1 MNLLVSAFENFPEVK
16 ISSFLPETILIS
28 ANENNWIWKD
38 GDILVIAQKVVSKS
52 ENRLVNIKDV
62 NPGNLAIKYGNST
75 GKDARLIELILRESK
90 KVIRTRN
97 GLMIVQ
103 HNLGFICAN
112 AGIDHSNV
120 KGLDEDSENWVLLLP
135 LDPDKSASIIREFI
149 RNETGKNIGVIIID
163 SHGRPWR
170 KGIVGLTIGV
180 SGVPA
185 LIDRRGYKD
194 RFGYQLRVTE
204 IGAADELA
212 AAASIL
218 MGQADEGRP
227 VVAIRGFPYPLRESY
242 TNELLRSENDD
253 LFR

>member
-1 MNLLVSAFENFPEVK
+1 MNLLVSAFENFPEVE
-16 ISSFLPETILIS
+16 IPSFLPETILVS
-28 ANENNWIWKD
+28 SQENHWEWEN
-38 GDILVIAQKVVSKS
+38 GDVLVIAQKIVSKS
-52 ENRLVNIKDV
+52 ENRLVNLTNVK
-62 NPGNLAIKYGNST
+62 PGDLAIKYSLST
-75 GKDARLIELILRESK
+75 GKDPRLVELILQESK
-90 KVIRTRN
+90 RILRTRN
-97 GLMIVQ
+97 GLIIAQ

-120 KGLDEDSENWVLLLP
+120 RGPDGNPDNWVLLLP
-135 LDPDKSASIIREFI
+135 RNPDQSSEKIRDFI
-149 RNETGKNIGVIIID
+149 KNKTSKDIGVIIID

-170 KGIVGLTIGV
+170 KGVVGVSIGL

-185 LIDRRGYKD
+185 VIDRRGFKD
-194 RFGYQLRVTE
+194 RFGYTLKVTE

-227 VVAIRGFPYPLRESY
+227 VVAIRGFPYPLQESC
-242 TNELLRSENDD
+242 TSELLRNENDD

>member
-1 MNLLVSAFENFPEVK
+1 MNLLVSAFENFPEVE
-16 ISSFLPETILIS
+16 ISSFLPELILKS
-28 ANENNWIWKD
+28 GYENKWTWEE
-38 GDILVIAQKVVSKS
+38 GDIVIIAQKVVSKS
-52 ENRLVNIKDV
+52 ENRLVNLKDV
-62 NPGNLAIKYGNST
+62 KPGNQAIKYEKST

-120 KGLDEDSENWVLLLP
+120 KGLDENPDSWVLLLP
-135 LDPDKSASIIREFI
+135 QDPDKSATIIREFI
-149 RNETGKNIGVIIID
+149 KEKTGKNVGVIIID

-170 KGIVGLTIGV
+170 KGIVGVAIGI

-185 LIDRRGYKD
+185 IIDRRGYKD

-227 VVAIRGFPYPLRESY
+227 IVVIRGYPYSLSESN
-242 TNELLRSENDD
+242 TNELFRSENDD

>member
-1 MNLLVSAFENFPEVK
+1 MNLLVSAFENFPEVE
-16 ISSFLPETILIS
+16 ISSFLPETILKS
-28 ANENNWIWKD
+28 AVENKWKWEE
-38 GDILVIAQKVVSKS
+38 GDIVVIAQKVVSKS
-52 ENRLVNIKDV
+52 ENRLVNLIDV
-62 NPGNLAIKYGNST
+62 KPGNQAIKYGIST
-75 GKDARLIELILRESK
+75 GKDPRLVELILQESK

-120 KGLDEDSENWVLLLP
+120 KGLDENLESWVLLLP
-135 LDPDKSASIIREFI
+135 RDPDKSATTVRKFLKDKI
-149 RNETGKNIGVIIID
+149 GKNIGVIIID

-170 KGIVGLTIGV
+170 KGIVGVAIGV

-194 RFGYQLRVTE
+194 RFGYQLKVTE

-227 VVAIRGFPYPLRESY
+227 IVVIRGFPYLLRESC
-242 TNELLRSENDD
+242 TNELFRSENDD

>member
-1 MNLLVSAFENFPEVK
+1 MNLLVSAFENFPEVE
-16 ISSFLPETILIS
+16 ISSFLPETIFMS
-28 ANENNWIWKD
+28 AIENNWTWEE
-38 GDILVIAQKVVSKS
+38 GDIVVVAQKVVSKS
-52 ENRLVNIKDV
+52 ENRLINLMDV
-62 NPGNLAIKYGNST
+62 EPGSQAINYGKST
-75 GKDARLIELILRESK
+75 GKDPKLVELILQESK

-120 KGLDEDSENWVLLLP
+120 KGLDANLESWVLLLP
-135 LDPDKSASIIREFI
+135 LDPDKSATIIREFI
-149 RNETGKNIGVIIID
+149 KNKTGKNIGVIIID

-170 KGIVGLTIGV
+170 KGIVGVAIGL

-185 LIDRRGYKD
+185 IIDRRGYKD

-227 VVAIRGFPYPLRESY
+227 VVVIRGFPYPLRESY
-242 TNELLRSENDD
+242 TNELYRSENDD

>member
-1 MNLLVSAFENFPEVK
+1 MNLLVSAFENFPEVE
-16 ISSFLPETILIS
+16 ISSFLPEIILMS
-28 ANENNWIWKD
+28 AIENNWTWEE
-38 GDILVIAQKVVSKS
+38 GDIVVVAQKIVSKS
-52 ENRLVNIKDV
+52 ENRLVNLAHIE
-62 NPGNLAIKYGNST
+62 PGQRAINYGKST
-75 GKDARLIELILRESK
+75 GKDPRLIELILREST

-120 KGLDEDSENWVLLLP
+120 KGLDENPESWVLLLP
-135 LDPDKSASIIREFI
+135 EDPDKSASIIREFI
-149 RNETGKNIGVIIID
+149 KNETGKNVGVIIID

-170 KGIVGLTIGV
+170 KGVVGLTIGI

-212 AAASIL
+212 ATASIL

-227 VVAIRGFPYPLRESY
+227 VVVIRGFPYELRESY
-242 TNELLRSENDD
+242 TNELFRSENDD

>member
-1 MNLLVSAFENFPEVK
+1 MNLLVTAFEKFPEVE
-16 ISSFLPETILIS
+16 ISSFLPKTILLS
-28 ANENNWIWKD
+28 AKENKWVWNN

-52 ENRLVNIKDV
+52 ENRLVNLGTIK
-62 NPGNLAIKYGNST
+62 PGEKAIKYGQST
-75 GKDARLIELILRESK
+75 GKDPRLIELILQESQK
-90 KVIRTRN
+90 IIRTRA
-97 GLMIVQ
+97 GLIIVQ
-103 HNLGFICAN
+103 HKLGFICAN

-120 KGLDEDSENWVLLLP
+120 RGPDGNAEDWVLLLP
-135 LDPDKSASIIREFI
+135 QDPDQSSKQIRDYI
-149 RNETGKNIGVIIID
+149 QNETGKNVGVMIID

-170 KGIVGLTIGV
+170 KGVVGITIGL

-185 LIDRRGYKD
+185 VIDRRGYKD

-227 VVAIRGFPYPLRESY
+227 VVVIRGYPYALQENF
-242 TNELLRSENDD
+242 TTELLRKETDD

>member
-1 MNLLVSAFENFPEVK
+1 MNLLVSAFENFPEVE
-16 ISSFLPETILIS
+16 ISSFLPKTILMS
-28 ANENNWIWKD
+28 AIENNWIWEE
-38 GDILVIAQKVVSKS
+38 GDIVVVAQKIVSKS
-52 ENRLVNIKDV
+52 ENRLVNLTDV
-62 NPGNLAIKYGNST
+62 EPGQLAINYGKST
-75 GKDARLIELILRESK
+75 GKDARLVELILRESK

-120 KGLDEDSENWVLLLP
+120 KGLDEHPENWVLLLP
-135 LDPDKSASIIREFI
+135 LDPDKSASNIREFI
-149 RNETGKNIGVIIID
+149 KNETGKNVGVIIID

-170 KGIVGLTIGV
+170 KGIVGVTIGI

-185 LIDRRGYKD
+185 IIDRRGYKD

-204 IGAADELA
+204 IGTADELA
-212 AAASIL
+212 ATASIL

-227 VVAIRGFPYPLRESY
+227 VVVIRGFPYPLNESY
-242 TNELLRSENDD
+242 TNELLRGKNDD

>member
-1 MNLLVSAFENFPEVK
+1 MNLLVYAFENFPEVE

-28 ANENNWIWKD
+28 AIENNWTWEE
-38 GDILVIAQKVVSKS
+38 GDIVVVAQKIVSKS
-52 ENRLVNIKDV
+52 ENRLVNLMDV
-62 NPGNLAIKYGNST
+62 EPGQRAIKYGKST
-75 GKDARLIELILRESK
+75 GKDARLVELILRESK

-103 HNLGFICAN
+103 HKLGFICAN

-120 KGLDEDSENWVLLLP
+120 KGPDENPESWVLLLP
-135 LDPDKSASIIREFI
+135 KDPDKSASIIREFI
-149 RNETGKNIGVIIID
+149 KNETGKNVGVIIID

-170 KGIVGLTIGV
+170 KGIVGLTIGI

-204 IGAADELA
+204 IGSADELA
-212 AAASIL
+212 ATASIL

-227 VVAIRGFPYPLRESY
+227 VVVIRGYPYALRESY
-242 TNELLRSENDD
+242 TNELFRSENDD

>member
-1 MNLLVSAFENFPEVK
+1 MNLLVSAFENFPEVE
-16 ISSFLPETILIS
+16 ISSFLPETILVS
-28 ANENNWIWKD
+28 AMENNWTWEE
-38 GDILVIAQKVVSKS
+38 GDIVVVAQKIVSKS
-52 ENRLVNIKDV
+52 ENRLVNLTDV
-62 NPGNLAIKYGNST
+62 EPGQQAINYGKST
-75 GKDARLIELILRESK
+75 GKDARLVELILRESK

-120 KGLDEDSENWVLLLP
+120 KGLDENPESWVLLLP
-135 LDPDKSASIIREFI
+135 EDPDKSASIIREFI
-149 RNETGKNIGVIIID
+149 KNETGKNVGVIIID

-170 KGIVGLTIGV
+170 KGIVGVTIGI

-185 LIDRRGYKD
+185 IIDRRGFKD
-194 RFGYQLRVTE
+194 RFGYQLLVTE

-212 AAASIL
+212 ATASIL
-218 MGQADEGRP
+218 MGQANEGRP
-227 VVAIRGFPYPLRESY
+227 VVVIRGFPYPLRESN
-242 TNELLRSENDD
+242 TNELFRSENDD

>member
-1 MNLLVSAFENFPEVK
+1 MNLLVSAFENFPEVE
-16 ISSFLPETILIS
+16 ISSFLPEIIFKS
-28 ANENNWIWKD
+28 AYENKWTWEE
-38 GDILVIAQKVVSKS
+38 GDIVIVAQKVVSKS
-52 ENRLVNIKDV
+52 ENRLVNLMDV
-62 NPGNLAIKYGNST
+62 KPGDLAIKYGKST
-75 GKDARLIELILRESK
+75 GKDSRLIELILRESK
-90 KVIRTRN
+90 KVLRTRN

-120 KGLDEDSENWVLLLP
+120 KGLDENPDSWVLLLP
-135 LDPDKSASIIREFI
+135 QDPDKSASIIRAYIKEK
-149 RNETGKNIGVIIID
+149 TGKNVGVIIID
-163 SHGRPWR
+163 SHGRSWR
-170 KGIVGLTIGV
+170 KGIVGVAIGI

-185 LIDRRGYKD
+185 IIDRRGYKD

-212 AAASIL
+212 ATASIL

-227 VVAIRGFPYPLRESY
+227 VVVIRGYPYPLRESY
-242 TNELLRSENDD
+242 TNELFRSENDD

>member
-1 MNLLVSAFENFPEVK
+1 MNLLVSAFENFPEVE

-28 ANENNWIWKD
+28 AKENNWIWED
-38 GDILVIAQKVVSKS
+38 GDILVVAQKVVSKS
-52 ENRLVNIKDV
+52 ENRLVNLVDV
-62 NPGNLAIKYGNST
+62 KPGSLALKYAKST
-75 GKDARLIELILRESK
+75 GKDPRLVELILQEST

-120 KGLDEDSENWVLLLP
+120 KGLDENPESWVLLLP
-135 LDPDKSASIIREFI
+135 QDPDKSATIIRNFI
-149 RNETGKNIGVIIID
+149 KNETGKNVGVLIID

-170 KGIVGLTIGV
+170 KGIVGVAIGV

-212 AAASIL
+212 ATASIL

-227 VVAIRGFPYPLRESY
+227 VVVIRGYPYPSRESY
-242 TNELLRSENDD
+242 TNELFRSENDD

>member
-1 MNLLVSAFENFPEVK
+1 MNLLISAFENFPEVE
-16 ISSFLPETILIS
+16 ISSFLPETILKS
-28 ANENNWIWKD
+28 AVENKWTWEE
-38 GDILVIAQKVVSKS
+38 GDIVVIAQKVVSKS
-52 ENRLVNIKDV
+52 ENRLLNLLDV
-62 NPGNLAIKYGNST
+62 KPGTQAIKYGIST
-75 GKDARLIELILRESK
+75 GKDPRLVELILRESK

-120 KGLDEDSENWVLLLP
+120 KGLDENTESWVLLLP
-135 LDPDKSASIIREFI
+135 QDPDKSATIIREFI
-149 RNETGKNIGVIIID
+149 KDKTGKNVGVIIID

-170 KGIVGLTIGV
+170 KGIVGVAIGV

-204 IGAADELA
+204 IAAADELA

-227 VVAIRGFPYPLRESY
+227 VVVIRGFPYSLRESY
-242 TNELLRSENDD
+242 TNELFRSENDD

>member
-1 MNLLVSAFENFPEVK
+1 MNLLVSAFENFPEVE
-16 ISSFLPETILIS
+16 ISSFLPETILMS
-28 ANENNWIWKD
+28 AIENKWTWKE
-38 GDILVIAQKVVSKS
+38 GDIVVVAQKIVSKS
-52 ENRLVNIKDV
+52 ENRLVNLSDV
-62 NPGNLAIKYGNST
+62 EPGQRAINYGKST
-75 GKDARLIELILRESK
+75 GKDSRLVELILQESK

-120 KGLDEDSENWVLLLP
+120 KGPDDNPECWVLLLP
-135 LDPDKSASIIREFI
+135 KNPDKSAFIIREFI
-149 RNETGKNIGVIIID
+149 KNETGKNVGVIIID

-170 KGIVGLTIGV
+170 KGIVGVTIGI

-185 LIDRRGYKD
+185 IIDRRGFKD

-212 AAASIL
+212 ATASIL
-218 MGQADEGRP
+218 MGQTNEGRP
-227 VVAIRGFPYPLRESY
+227 VVVIRGFPYPLRESN
-242 TNELLRSENDD
+242 TNELFRSENDD

>member
-1 MNLLVSAFENFPEVK
+1 MNLLVSAFENFPEVE
-16 ISSFLPETILIS
+16 ISSFLPKTILMS
-28 ANENNWIWKD
+28 AIENNWIWEE
-38 GDILVIAQKVVSKS
+38 GDIVVVAQKIVSKS
-52 ENRLVNIKDV
+52 ENRLVNLTDV
-62 NPGNLAIKYGNST
+62 EPGQLAINYGKST
-75 GKDARLIELILRESK
+75 GKDARLVELILRESK

-120 KGLDEDSENWVLLLP
+120 KGLDEHPESWVLLLP
-135 LDPDKSASIIREFI
+135 LDPDKSASNIREFI
-149 RNETGKNIGVIIID
+149 KNETGKNVGVIIID

-170 KGIVGLTIGV
+170 KGIVGVTIGI

-185 LIDRRGYKD
+185 IIDRRGYKD

-204 IGAADELA
+204 IGTADELA
-212 AAASIL
+212 ATASIL

-227 VVAIRGFPYPLRESY
+227 VVVIRGFPYPLNESY
-242 TNELLRSENDD
+242 TNELLRGENDD

>member
-1 MNLLVSAFENFPEVK
+1 MNLFVNAFENFPEVE
-16 ISSFLPETILIS
+16 ISSFLPETILAS
-28 ANENNWIWKD
+28 ANENNWSWDD
-38 GDILVIAQKVVSKS
+38 GDILVVAQKIVSKS
-52 ENRLVNIKDV
+52 ENRLVNLLDV
-62 NPGNLAIKYGNST
+62 KPGNQAIKYGKST
-75 GKDARLIELILRESK
+75 GKDARLVELILRESK

-120 KGLDEDSENWVLLLP
+120 KGLDHDPENWVLLLP
-135 LDPDKSASIIREFI
+135 LDPDKSASIIRDFI
-149 RNETGKNIGVIIID
+149 KNETGKNIGVLIID

-170 KGIVGLTIGV
+170 KGIVGVTIGV

-227 VVAIRGFPYPLRESY
+227 VVVIRGFPYPLRESY
-242 TNELLRSENDD
+242 TNELFRSENDD

>member
-1 MNLLVSAFENFPEVK
+1 MNLLVSAFENFPEVE
-16 ISSFLPETILIS
+16 ISSFLPKTILI
-28 ANENNWIWKD
+28 AAQENNWTWEN
-38 GDILVIAQKVVSKS
+38 GDILVVAQKIVSKS
-52 ENRLVNIKDV
+52 ENRLVNLTDV
-62 NPGNLAIKYGNST
+62 KPGELAKKYGKST
-75 GKDARLIELILRESK
+75 GKDPRLVELILQESK
-90 KVIRTRN
+90 KIIRTRT
-97 GLMIVQ
+97 GLIIAQ

-120 KGLDEDSENWVLLLP
+120 LGTDGNADNWVLLLP
-135 LDPDKSASIIREFI
+135 KDPDHSSTIIRDFVK
-149 RNETGKNIGVIIID
+149 NETGKDIGVIIID

-170 KGIVGLTIGV
+170 KGIVGVTIGL

-185 LIDRRGYKD
+185 IVDCRGFKD
-194 RFGYQLRVTE
+194 RFGYTLRVTE

-227 VVAIRGFPYPLRESY
+227 VVAIRGFPYSLQESY
-242 TNELLRSENDD
+242 TSELLRNENDD